1 VHKGTG
7 SGNTGLAAVEE
18 EVLRVVLQRVLN
30 VRISEDEGRGL
41 AAELEGD
48 TLEVAIPLLAVVL

>member
-1 VHKGTG
+1 
-7 SGNTGLAAVEE
+7 LAAVEE
-18 EVLRVVLQRVLN
+18 EVLGVVLQRVLN

-48 TLEVAIPLLAVVL
+48 TLEVAIPLLAVVP